1 MSDRE
6 RPDAVY
12 PIPAHESRAKRPPV
26 FRVRFGLFVAAVTC
40 VFVVGFAASTGCSV
54 APSAFEI
61 VDHRASGETKRYRET
76 FDESYYDIDKSGNLM
91 LVLRRSQ
98 PARGDAPELTQVMV
112 VRGVWRCIPGKTI
125 AQDTQINGTVTYALI
140 GGRSG
145 TTFEGAGSLFFSE
158 DWIGEGLTGS
168 LDLAT
173 LRPRRRIGGDE
184 AIFDRAELS
193 GQFHAKRDPRQVC
206 RIVNDLER
214 RFGSEK
220 S

>member
-1 MSDRE
+1 MNDRE
-6 RPDAVY
+6 KPDAID
-12 PIPAHESRAKRPPV
+12 PIPTGESRVLCPPDL
-26 FRVRFGLFVAAVTC
+26 RVLFSHFVAVVAR
-40 VFVVGFAASTGCSV
+40 VFVVGFAASTGCSL

-61 VDHRASGETKRYRET
+61 VDHRTSGETKRYRET
-76 FDESYYDIDKSGNLM
+76 FNESYYDIDKSRNLT
-91 LVLRRSQ
+91 LILRRGQ
-98 PARGDAPELTQVMV
+98 AARGDVPELSQVMI

-125 AQDTQINGTVTYALI
+125 AQDTQINGTVTYALM

-158 DWIGEGLTGS
+158 DRSGEELTGS

>member
-1 MSDRE
+1 MKE
-6 RPDAVY
+6 LPKPCVIC
-12 PIPAHESRAKRPPV
+12 PIPAHESCVRLPAY
-26 FRVRFGLFVAAVTC
+26 FRERFGHCVAVLGC
-40 VFVVGFAASTGCSV
+40 VFAVGFAASTGCSV

-76 FDESYYDIDKSGNLM
+76 FDESYYDIDKSGNLT
-91 LVLRRSQ
+91 LVLRRDQ
-98 PARGDAPELTQVMV
+98 AARGDVPEISQVMI

-125 AQDTQINGTVTYALI
+125 AQDTQINGTVTYALM

-145 TTFEGAGSLFFSE
+145 TTFEGAGSLFFTENRSR
-158 DWIGEGLTGS
+158 DGLAGS

-184 AIFDRAELS
+184 AIFDRTELS
-193 GQFHAKRDPRQVC
+193 GQFHAKRDARQVR